1 MFKKVIIAT
10 DLSPASYALI
20 KCLGNLKPLGTEEC
34 LLLQCLSVQE
44 TASIALSYTAS
55 VLEDSLKKQKELLE
69 GFGYK
74 VETRI
79 VPGVV
84 KNEINRIALNENY
97 SVIVTGAQKQSAASE
112 AFFRGLAYD
121 LIHHA
126 KKPVLLLRLIESEDG
141 ATCSRALDLQ
151 GKSHIVFPTD
161 FSENAD
167 HAFSYLTQIVESGPK
182 KITLMHIQD
191 QSKIAPYLLDRLE
204 DFNEVDYQRLEKLK
218 QVLLEKGAEDV
229 DIQIKLGSPFKEIID
244 FANTSSAELI
254 VMGSQGR
261 GFVKELFLGSV
272 SHNIARNADCSVL
285 LIPAKRSK
293 SD

>member
-1 MFKKVIIAT
+1 MFKKVIVAT

-20 KCLGNLKPLGTEEC
+20 KCLGNLKPLGTEQC

-55 VLEDSLKKQKELLE
+55 VLEESLKKQKETLE
-69 GFGYK
+69 SFGFK

-84 KNEINRIALNENY
+84 KNEINRIALNEDY

-126 KKPVLLLRLIESEDG
+126 KRPVLLLRLIETEEG
-141 ATCSRALDLQ
+141 ASCSRNLDLK
-151 GKSHIVFPTD
+151 GKSHIIFPTD

-167 HAFSYLTQIVESGPK
+167 YAFSFLTQIVESGPK
-182 KITLMHIQD
+182 KITLLHVQD
-191 QSKIAPYLLDRLE
+191 QAKITPYLLDKLD
-204 DFNEVDYQRLEKLK
+204 DFNELDFQRLDKLK
-218 QVLLEKGAEDV
+218 QALIEKGAEDV
-229 DIQIKLGSPFKEIID
+229 EILVKLGSPSKEIIEY
-244 FANTSSAELI
+244 ANNSSAELI

-285 LIPAKRSK
+285 LIPAKRFK
-293 SD
+293 